1 MSPEPESEG
10 SGVPRRATTP
20 GQETSASEL
29 DALAAQ
35 LRRVRPLRPGEMSGL
50 LEQIEHGPVEVASE
64 RLLETHLEM
73 VLDLA
78 RSKSGRGLSI
88 GDLFQEGSVGL
99 LAAIR
104 AFPAAEERDFEHF
117 AAAQVAL
124 SMEDALRAEEEALR
138 QERLLIQAAADYDR
152 VELALAGELRRA
164 PTAAEIGR
172 KLEWSVERT
181 ETIRGIVE
189 EARRRHDE
197 ELLLYVEPEEVSDLP
212 GEDELGSS

>member
-1 MSPEPESEG
+1 MSPEPNSVG
-10 SGVPRRATTP
+10 PGVPRQATTP

-29 DALAAQ
+29 EALAAQ
-35 LRRVRPLRPGEMSGL
+35 VRRVRPLPPGEQKAL
-50 LEQIEHGPVEVASE
+50 LEQVENASDPGASE
-64 RLLETHLEM
+64 RLLESHLGM
-73 VLDLA
+73 VLELA
-78 RSKSGRGLSI
+78 QSKRDRGLSI

-164 PTAAEIGR
+164 PTPAEIGR